1 MKNKILINAIIEEEL
16 LLEKI
21 TKEQKRAGREAM
33 AEKAL
38 EPIDKLREYL
48 IEKWNKEKINKQQ
61 LIQKIIEFKR
71 FNSVKK
77 FVDEYVKETFG
88 NSPNVNKYLKDI
100 FGKGTSYPVV
110 AYAKNGVA
118 DDDEIPNVFL
128 KLNGQKNTPEF
139 NLQSKKPE
147 IIKIL
152 NKYIA
157 LHELGHIFNYFKH
170 FIENGEVKK
179 ITPSDVAFEKGDYK
193 ELLDS
198 EGKANAYALDNMSKD
213 DRMELLKNSSIKRKT
228 LDRSKDKAERIMSG
242 KGGKIEQLDFYRAGT
257 EKHSKTIKDTLK
269 SLDRMEKFKEKIIKN
284 KKEINNKI
292 LGEVYYFDN
301 NVLYCD
307 LCLSS
312 NENLNKLK
320 KLPYYFDNE
329 NLDESL
335 IIIFKENLIMDRFNR
350 IGEAKSPE
358 ENPIFNY

>member
-1 MKNKILINAIIEEEL
+1 M
-16 LLEKI
+16 
-21 TKEQKRAGREAM
+21 
-33 AEKAL
+33 
-38 EPIDKLREYL
+38 
-48 IEKWNKEKINKQQ
+48 
-61 LIQKIIEFKR
+61 
-71 FNSVKK
+71 
-77 FVDEYVKETFG
+77 
-88 NSPNVNKYLKDI
+88 
-100 FGKGTSYPVV
+100 
-110 AYAKNGVA
+110 
-118 DDDEIPNVFL
+118 
-128 KLNGQKNTPEF
+128 
-139 NLQSKKPE
+139 
-147 IIKIL
+147 
-152 NKYIA
+152 
-157 LHELGHIFNYFKH
+157 
-170 FIENGEVKK
+170 
-179 ITPSDVAFEKGDYK
+179 
-193 ELLDS
+193 LDS

>member
-1 MKNKILINAIIEEEL
+1 MKNKILTNALIEEEL

-21 TKEQKRAGREAM
+21 TKEQKKAGREAM

-48 IEKWNKEKINKQQ
+48 IEKWNKEKITKEQ

-77 FVDEYVKETFG
+77 VVDEYVKETFG
-88 NSPNVNKYLKDI
+88 NSPSVNKYLKDI

-118 DDDEIPNVFL
+118 DEGEIPNVFL
-128 KLNGQKNTPEF
+128 KLGGQKNTPEF

-152 NKYIA
+152 NKYVA

-170 FIENGEVKK
+170 FVENGEIKK
-179 ITPSDVAFEKGDYK
+179 ITPSDIAFEKGDYK
-193 ELLDS
+193 GLLDS

-228 LDRSKDKAERIMSG
+228 LDRAKDKVERIMSG
-242 KGGKIEQLDFYRAGT
+242 QGGKVEQLDFYRAGT

-284 KKEINNKI
+284 KKEINNKFI
-292 LGEVYYFDN
+292 GEMYYFDN

-307 LCLSS
+307 LYLS

-329 NLDESL
+329 TLDESL
-335 IIIFKENLIMDRFNR
+335 IITFKENSVMDRFNKIR
-350 IGEAKSPE
+350 EVKLSE